1 MQIPSS
7 LGICNHMQSIGLQAR
22 RVRKCPPGGVPR
34 VPGSSFMPETSQLTS
49 VRCTRN
55 RHRPAPRIQELMD
68 VGSELILCL
77 SCRLPWNN
85 VEHWRKHAPV
95 SIVYLNVAPQK
106 LIRVWPSAAHGPF
119 CEGHELHLRGPE
131 RITVI
136 ARGWQCLG
144 AVDQKV
150 GDVCGGLPKA
160 TAVH

>member
-1 MQIPSS
+1 
-7 LGICNHMQSIGLQAR
+7 
-22 RVRKCPPGGVPR
+22 
-34 VPGSSFMPETSQLTS
+34 
-49 VRCTRN
+49 
-55 RHRPAPRIQELMD
+55 MD

-95 SIVYLNVAPQK
+95 SIVYLNVALQK
-106 LIRVWPSAAHGPF
+106 LIRVWPSAAHGPL
-119 CEGHELHLRGPE
+119 CEGHELHLRGLE

-150 GDVCGGLPKA
+150 GDVCDGLPKA
-160 TAVH
+160 TAVHEPSVAIRRGIDLEQVESKCAWLHQHKGLSVNTKMAAPRKSVENDQEVHRKSTVHRKSLERP